1 MYRQEKRC
9 PYCETPYELNGKYK
23 HSYIASP
30 FIRCSHCHKEFLDE
44 ECHEWLTLSPEER
57 ERYLAEWK
65 MNLSPLKGILF
76 GLFLMIVGVLFL
88 LLTLLHFPFS
98 WIYVL
103 TGILLLFF
111 GMGLFFPQIVNLD
124 HIHNHVYSKE
134 ILSSLNRC
142 KSPVYIK
149 KLLSIKGTNLYKIS
163 QEDIDANHIQSLVD
177 AIYLA
182 IEIYKEDSQII

>member
-9 PYCETPYELNGKYK
+9 PYCEAPYELKGKYK

-30 FIRCSHCHKEFLDE
+30 FIKCSHCHKEFLDE

-76 GLFLMIVGVLFL
+76 GLFLMIVGLLFL
-88 LLTLLHFPFS
+88 LLTLLHLPFS

-103 TGILLLFF
+103 TGILLLLF
-111 GMGLFFPQIVNLD
+111 GMGLFFP
-124 HIHNHVYSKE
+124 
-134 ILSSLNRC
+134 
-142 KSPVYIK
+142 
-149 KLLSIKGTNLYKIS
+149 
-163 QEDIDANHIQSLVD
+163 
-177 AIYLA
+177 
-182 IEIYKEDSQII
+182 